1 MSISSNLFIVWGL
14 LGAEGDYAE
23 QRRPVRQLL
32 LEAHGDAH
40 HLHTP
45 PGEQNAEYEVIQME
59 ASEKLETEGG
69 LTYACNNYV
78 FLCVLSM
85 ISLLLNPEHSAR
97 VFLLSSRVGG
107 GFPCREPAP
116 QLYFL
121 APFHFCNKPVSAE

>member
-97 VFLLSSRVGG
+97 VFLLSSRGG
-107 GFPCREPAP
+107 WWIPLQRTGSSAVLSCPLP
-116 QLYFL
+116 FL
-121 APFHFCNKPVSAE
+121 